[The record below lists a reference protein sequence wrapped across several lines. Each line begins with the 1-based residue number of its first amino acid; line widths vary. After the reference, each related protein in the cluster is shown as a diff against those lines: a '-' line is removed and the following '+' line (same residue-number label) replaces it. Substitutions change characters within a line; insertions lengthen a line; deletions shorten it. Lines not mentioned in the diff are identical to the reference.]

1 MKTRNG
7 FVSNS
12 SSSSFLIKRD
22 QLKNNLI
29 EELNDIISYD
39 FCVNNIKTNIHIS
52 KDHIRFSRWYSKG
65 LDSFEKRFPR
75 GKDNSLYQYC
85 QDSSFRRVSF
95 GSESFIEYDGSSL
108 FDLIEKGDI
117 KLNDRF
123 KGI

>member
-1 MKTRNG
+1 MIIRKR

-22 QLKNNLI
+22 LLKNDLI
-29 EELNDIISYD
+29 EELNVIISYD

-52 KDHIRFSRWYSKG
+52 KDHIRFSRWYTKG
-65 LDSFEKRFPR
+65 LDSFKKKFPV
-75 GKDNSLYQYC
+75 GKDNNLYQYY
-85 QDSSFRRVSF
+85 QDSSFRGLNF

-117 KLNDRF
+117 KLDDRF